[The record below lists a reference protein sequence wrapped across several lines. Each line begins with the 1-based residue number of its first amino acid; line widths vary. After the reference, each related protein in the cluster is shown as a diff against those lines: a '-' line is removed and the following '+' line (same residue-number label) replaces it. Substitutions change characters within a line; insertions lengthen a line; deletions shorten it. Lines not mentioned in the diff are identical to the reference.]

1 MSTRRSRGAPA
12 TSKLL
17 RDLLVT
23 DPRYKRLWSARVKR
37 ARGEVS
43 QAAIAEVITLYLWES
58 GERSEN
64 STALTRTLKDRVSR
78 ALNGIALSSETLGW
92 IIAAF
97 GMDSVD
103 EARLWATF

>member
-1 MSTRRSRGAPA
+1 M
-12 TSKLL
+12 
-17 RDLLVT
+17 
-23 DPRYKRLWSARVKR
+23 KR